1 LKLTAAELVMRGLVP
16 RIDVFADSGEQGVD
30 GRDEHGHDDAGS
42 YSA

>member
-16 RIDVFADSGEQGVD
+16 HIHVFADGGKQGVD
-30 GRDEHGHDDAGS
+30 GRDEHGRDDAGS